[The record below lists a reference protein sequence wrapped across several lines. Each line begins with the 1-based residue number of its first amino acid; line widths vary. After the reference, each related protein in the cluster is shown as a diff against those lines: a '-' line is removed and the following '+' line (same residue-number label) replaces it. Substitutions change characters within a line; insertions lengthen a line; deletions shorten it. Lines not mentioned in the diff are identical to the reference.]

1 MVQDLSRNSPLDYCE
16 RFSFLMLY
24 VEKVVYKGMV
34 FRRVRIPM
42 FVSLILPRT
51 TGRECLLYI
60 CKYKQIIAQH
70 GENFNGIIAFIYE
83 LYVHCAKMLFTKFC
97 GMSSDCSIAW

>member
-1 MVQDLSRNSPLDYCE
+1 MTESRRLTPGDIVLKKLLWYIMVRDLSRNSALDYCE

-24 VEKVVYKGMV
+24 VEKVVYKRMAY
-34 FRRVRIPM
+34 RRVRIPM
-42 FVSLILPRT
+42 FVSLVLART

-70 GENFNGIIAFIYE
+70 GENFNGIIACYI
-83 LYVHCAKMLFTKFC
+83 
-97 GMSSDCSIAW
+97 